1 MESDIKS
8 IKKVR
13 EVVNEVM
20 NYLNQKELIGLIY
33 NLTLEIEDIELMK
46 KLTPILKDHKTNF
59 TKEDEKPKLEI

>member
-1 MESDIKS
+1 MESDIRS